1 MIGPSARVTLLLL
14 ALSLNVIG
22 GIALAAE
29 VQPCGAG
36 SKVTGQV
43 FRVNGSDVVLRSG
56 PSTSTEKL
64 INEKASAILHST
76 EYLTIDKSVTVR
88 EECTQGGWSR
98 VRVTEP
104 DWLRDSHR
112 GWVASTA
119 LRGES
124 KDAGGNSEFTEADF
138 NWDAT
143 TSKYKKVIVAG
154 VNKVHRENARC
165 KSIDPLSAYLSSSK
179 GTPADPVF
187 FVTCGSGVGAFN
199 VFFSK
204 SDLEKGVS
212 MPAAAHLAKDR
223 AIDLCEAYAT
233 SNATHPSTVSFSRVL
248 DLAVSEHPT
257 GRTTVASSFTAK
269 NSFNLE
275 LKYKIRCLLDSD
287 GLIQANVAEARVLA

>member
-1 MIGPSARVTLLLL
+1 MIGLSARVTLLLL
-14 ALSLNVIG
+14 AAGLNGIG
-22 GIALAAE
+22 GIALAADI
-29 VQPCGAG
+29 QPCGAG

-43 FRVNGSDVVLRSG
+43 LRVNGTDVVLRAG
-56 PSTSTEKL
+56 PSTTTEKL
-64 INEKASAILHST
+64 VNEKASAILHST

-98 VRVTEP
+98 VRVTDP
-104 DWLRDSHR
+104 DWLRDSHF

-119 LRGES
+119 LRGQS
-124 KDAGGNSEFTEADF
+124 KGASGKSEFTEADF

-143 TSKYKKVIVAG
+143 TSKYKEIIVAG

-165 KSIDPLSAYLSSSK
+165 KSIDPSSAYLSSSK

-187 FVTCGSGVGAFN
+187 FVTCGSGMGVFN
-199 VFFSK
+199 VFFSE
-204 SDLEKGVS
+204 SDVEKDVS
-212 MPAAAHLAKDR
+212 MPATAHLAKVR
-223 AIDLCEAYAT
+223 AIDLCEAYAK

-248 DLAVSEHPT
+248 DLAVSEHPN

-275 LKYKIRCLLDSD
+275 LKHNIRCLLDSN
-287 GLIQANVAEARVLA
+287 GLIEANVAEAQ